1 MSSIKDTLGLLSLM
15 GAVMS
20 SGNNIDLSMRKRNPN
35 KPRPDKKKLE
45 KRKAQKKARKQHR
58 P

>member
-1 MSSIKDTLGLLSLM
+1 MSSIKDTLGLLAMM

-20 SGNNIDLSMRKRNPN
+20 QGNNIDLSMRKRNTN
-35 KPRPDKKKLE
+35 KPKPDKKTIA